1 MGGDK
6 VRVEVGKPLSWIVF
20 SVPDKLNAMSSDL
33 LVEATNAL
41 RRLEQEEG
49 VWFVAF
55 TGEGRAFS
63 AGIDLSEVASAGSPE
78 ERESVFARLAEFFDS
93 LLSTRLVT
101 IAAVNGIAA
110 GGGAEMLWAVDLSVA
125 VRNAR
130 IIWPEARWGL
140 VAPAL
145 STLGPWMLGPG
156 LAGRLALEGGELS
169 GEEAYRLGLV
179 SLVVDSPGELRRAV
193 EALVERVMANS
204 PEAVDTTARLLKE
217 SKRSLL
223 LSIGVK
229 ELLRL
234 ARGEKLARAAE
245 SFVKTRRPPDY
256 RDEWLSGGTLS

>member
-1 MGGDK
+1 MGGGR

-20 SVPDKLNAMSSDL
+20 SAPDKLNAMSSGL
-33 LVEATNAL
+33 LAEATSAL
-41 RRLEQEEG
+41 RRLEEEEG

-63 AGIDLSEVASAGSPE
+63 AGVDLAEVASAGGPE
-78 ERESVFARLAEFFDS
+78 GREVVFARLAEFFDA

-101 IAAVNGIAA
+101 IAAVNGVAA

-125 VRNAR
+125 VRDAR

-156 LAGRLALEGGELS
+156 LAGRLALEGGEIS

-179 SLVVDSPGELRRAV
+179 SLVVESPGKLRRAV
-193 EALVERVMANS
+193 EELVERVMTNS
-204 PEAVDTTARLLKE
+204 PEAISATARLLKE
-217 SKRSLL
+217 SKRSLI
-223 LSIGVK
+223 LSTGVK

-234 ARGEKLARAAE
+234 ARGEKPARAAE
-245 SFVKTRRPPDY
+245 SFVKTKRPPDY
-256 RDEWLSGGTLS
+256 RNEWLPGGAHG